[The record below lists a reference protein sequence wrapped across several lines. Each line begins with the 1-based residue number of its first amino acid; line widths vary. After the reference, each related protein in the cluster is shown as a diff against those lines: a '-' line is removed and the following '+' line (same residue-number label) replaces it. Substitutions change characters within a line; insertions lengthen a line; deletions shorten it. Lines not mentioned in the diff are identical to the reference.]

1 MSASDQSGDDD
12 GAATIARLFAALE
25 AGRAEIGIA
34 ELSYYGATI
43 EMELVDG
50 DHWAIECVGPDAF
63 HFYPGAV
70 RDGYVTWM
78 NLWVAPDLTLEEM
91 TRRLAE
97 VAASAMGKNRNA

>member
-1 MSASDQSGDDD
+1 MSASDESGGDD
-12 GAATIARLFAALE
+12 GAQIIARLFAALQ

-34 ELSYYGATI
+34 ELSHYDATI

-63 HFYPGAV
+63 HF
-70 RDGYVTWM
+70 
-78 NLWVAPDLTLEEM
+78 APDLTFEEM

-97 VAASAMGKNRNA
+97 VAASAMGKKRNA